1 VGFCS
6 FALSPSFSLH
16 LRLRLVLCSF
26 PISNSTCF
34 IGFPDK
40 LVRNS
45 RGADRLLLRGE
56 NPESACFQDQKANG
70 GGGKEIAQKFT
81 HSTTKGTGDGQLY
94 REGTAQGNLSLQV
107 HTEK

>member
-16 LRLRLVLCSF
+16 LRLVLCSF

-70 GGGKEIAQKFT
+70 GGGKEIAQNLHTPQQKVRET
-81 HSTTKGTGDGQLY
+81 GSSIERELHKGTFHCRYTLK
-94 REGTAQGNLSLQV
+94 NN
-107 HTEK
+107 